1 MTPLDDLPAEQR
13 AVLELV
19 LKRGR
24 TYDEIAALLS
34 IDRAG
39 VRQRALMGLDA
50 LGPSTS
56 VPPERRA
63 LITDYLLGQLPERV
77 SEQVAQ
83 RLATEASDR
92 AWARVIASELSP
104 VAATP
109 LPRIPTGAELPEL
122 SEADED
128 GRNGSAVAPAPA
140 GVADTGASGGDPAPP
155 ASAEPAPRSSR
166 LGGAIVLGLGA
177 LIVVAVVIL
186 VVLLNSGSS
195 KSPTTSSTAASTP
208 TSTTSTLTTSTSTTS
223 TGAAAT
229 TGTGTDTGTGTT
241 GTTPQSLAT
250 VKLTPVAAGSK
261 AQGVAEA
268 FLQSGTPYLAIVAIN
283 LSPNSHNYYAVWL
296 TNSPTD
302 SRLLGFARAVTST
315 GRLQAATKLKS
326 TDGHYKTLVV
336 TLETQPHPKA
346 PGTTVLSGAF
356 APKSL

>member
-39 VRQRALMGLDA
+39 VRQRALTGLDA

-109 LPRIPTGAELPEL
+109 LPRIPTGAELPEA
-122 SEADED
+122 EPEGPGADEN

-140 GVADTGASGGDPAPP
+140 AGADMDPSGGDPAPP
-155 ASAEPAPRSSR
+155 ASAQPAPRSSR
-166 LGGAIVLGLGA
+166 LGGAILLGVGA

-186 VVLLNSGSS
+186 VVALNSGSS
-195 KSPTTSSTAASTP
+195 KSPTTTSTSASTP
-208 TSTTSTLTTSTSTTS
+208 GSTTSSLTAPTSTAS
-223 TGAAAT
+223 TGAAAS
-229 TGTGTDTGTGTT
+229 TGTGTGTT

-250 VKLTPVAAGSK
+250 VKLTPVAPGSK

-268 FLQSGTPYLAIVAIN
+268 FKQSGVPYLAIVAIN
-283 LSPNSHNYYAVWL
+283 LAPNSHNFYAVWL

-302 SRLLGFARAVTST
+302 SELLGFAPAVTSA
-315 GRLQAATKLKS
+315 GRLQAAKQLKT
-326 TDGHYKTLVV
+326 TDSRYKTLVV
-336 TLETQPHPKA
+336 TLETQPHPKT

>member
-39 VRQRALMGLDA
+39 VRQRALTGLDA

-77 SEQVAQ
+77 REQVAQ

-109 LPRIPTGAELPEL
+109 LPRIPTGAAL
-122 SEADED
+122 SETEPD
-128 GRNGSAVAPAPA
+128 GPQAHENAGNGSAVAPAP
-140 GVADTGASGGDPAPP
+140 GADMGLPGGDRAPST
-155 ASAEPAPRSSR
+155 SAQPAPRSSR
-166 LGGAIVLGLGA
+166 LGGAILLGVGA

-186 VVLLNSGSS
+186 ALALNSGSS
-195 KSPTTSSTAASTP
+195 KSPTAASGSA
-208 TSTTSTLTTSTSTTS
+208 STTSPLTAPSSTS

-229 TGTGTDTGTGTT
+229 TGTGTGTT

-302 SRLLGFARAVTST
+302 SRLLGFAPAVTGT
-315 GRLQAATKLKS
+315 GRLQAATKLQS

-336 TLETQPHPKA
+336 TLETQPHPKT

-356 APKSL
+356 TPKSL

>member
-39 VRQRALMGLDA
+39 VRQRALTGLDA

-109 LPRIPTGAELPEL
+109 LPRIPTGADLQDAELQEAEPEGPEPDDNDYAR
-122 SEADED
+122 STVEP
-128 GRNGSAVAPAPA
+128 RPA
-140 GVADTGASGGDPAPP
+140 GVAETAASGGGRAPP
-155 ASAEPAPRSSR
+155 AGAPDGAPQLAPRRRDPARPRRGHRRRDRDSR
-166 LGGAIVLGLGA
+166 PRAQLGLEQ
-177 LIVVAVVIL
+177 VADHE
-186 VVLLNSGSS
+186 LNRGIGSARDQH
-195 KSPTTSSTAASTP
+195 TA
-208 TSTTSTLTTSTSTTS
+208 
-223 TGAAAT
+223 GAAAT
-229 TGTGTDTGTGTT
+229 TGNGHRHDRDHPAEPGHGQAQP
-241 GTTPQSLAT
+241 GHARQQS
-250 VKLTPVAAGSK
+250 PGRGR
-261 AQGVAEA
+261 GV
-268 FLQSGTPYLAIVAIN
+268 
-283 LSPNSHNYYAVWL
+283 
-296 TNSPTD
+296 
-302 SRLLGFARAVTST
+302 
-315 GRLQAATKLKS
+315 
-326 TDGHYKTLVV
+326 
-336 TLETQPHPKA
+336 
-346 PGTTVLSGAF
+346 
-356 APKSL
+356 

>member
-34 IDRAG
+34 IDRAR
-39 VRQRALMGLDA
+39 VRQRALTGLDA

-104 VAATP
+104 VSATP
-109 LPRIPTGAELPEL
+109 LPRIPTGAERPEAEPEV
-122 SEADED
+122 SEADEH
-128 GRNGSAVAPAPA
+128 GANASAVAPVPA

-155 ASAEPAPRSSR
+155 PGAEPPPRSSR
-166 LGGAIVLGLGA
+166 LGGAILLGLGA
-177 LIVVAVVIL
+177 LVVAVVVL

-195 KSPTTSSTAASTP
+195 KSPTTGSTAASTP
-208 TSTTSTLTTSTSTTS
+208 PSTTSTPATSAG
-223 TGAAAT
+223 GAST
-229 TGTGTDTGTGTT
+229 TGTGTGTGTT
-241 GTTPQSLAT
+241 GTTPQSVAT

-296 TNSPTD
+296 TNSPSD
-302 SRLLGFARAVTST
+302 SRLLGFAPRVTST
-315 GRLQAATKLKS
+315 GHLQAATPLRT
-326 TDGHYKTLVV
+326 TDGHFKTLVV
-336 TLETQPHPKA
+336 TLETQPHPKT
-346 PGTTVLSGAF
+346 PGTTVLTGAF
-356 APKSL
+356 TPKSL

>member
-39 VRQRALMGLDA
+39 VRQRALTGLDA

-109 LPRIPTGAELPEL
+109 LPRIPTGGELPEAEPEM
-122 SEADED
+122 SELDED
-128 GRNGSAVAPAPA
+128 ARNGSAVAPAPA
-140 GVADTGASGGDPAPP
+140 GVADTGASGPP
-155 ASAEPAPRSSR
+155 ASADPGPRSSR
-166 LGGAIVLGLGA
+166 LGGAIVLGLGVF
-177 LIVVAVVIL
+177 IVAVVIL

-208 TSTTSTLTTSTSTTS
+208 TSTTSTSTTS
-223 TGAAAT
+223 TGAAAA
-229 TGTGTDTGTGTT
+229 TGTGTGTGTT
-241 GTTPQSLAT
+241 GTTPQALAT
-250 VKLTPVAAGSK
+250 VKLTPVTAGSK

-268 FLQSGTPYLAIVAIN
+268 FNQSGTPYLAIVAIN
-283 LSPNSHNYYAVWL
+283 LAANSHNFYAVWL
-296 TNSPTD
+296 TNSPAD
-302 SRLLGFARAVTST
+302 SRLLGFAPAVTSS
-315 GRLQAATKLKS
+315 GRLQAATTLKS
-326 TDGHYKTLVV
+326 TDTRYKTLVV
-336 TLETQPHPKA
+336 TLETQPHPKT
-346 PGTTVLSGAF
+346 PGTPVLTGAF
-356 APKSL
+356 ALKSS

>member
-39 VRQRALMGLDA
+39 VRQRALTGLDA

-109 LPRIPTGAELPEL
+109 LPRIPTGGELPEAEPEM
-122 SEADED
+122 SELDED
-128 GRNGSAVAPAPA
+128 ARNGSAVAPAPA
-140 GVADTGASGGDPAPP
+140 GVADTGASGPP
-155 ASAEPAPRSSR
+155 ASADPGPRSSR
-166 LGGAIVLGLGA
+166 LGGAIVLGLGV
-177 LIVVAVVIL
+177 LIVAVVIL

-195 KSPTTSSTAASTP
+195 KSPTTISTAASTP
-208 TSTTSTLTTSTSTTS
+208 TSTASTTSTSTTS

-229 TGTGTDTGTGTT
+229 TGTGTGTGTT

-302 SRLLGFARAVTST
+302 SRLLGFAPAVTST

-336 TLETQPHPKA
+336 TLETQPHPKT
-346 PGTTVLSGAF
+346 PGTTVLTGAF